1 MIFYDL
7 KSQFKN
13 IRRESDFFLGVQQYH
28 ARENRL
34 HRGDP
39 EEREGLAAKTLVLW
53 YQERRQNTPDLGQK
67 QKK

>member
-39 EEREGLAAKTLVLW
+39 EEREGLAAKTLVL
-53 YQERRQNTPDLGQK
+53 
-67 QKK
+67 